1 MLPAHAALQWV
12 ESKECERITTG
23 GNLLN
28 GYACMLELTFAS
40 LLGPARYTST
50 GRQAPNSLS
59 LHCCTHHRP
68 PKREKSTTVGLTTD
82 RVPLAGSCRTRHG
95 QGWAALQKH
104 CFAAAPAAY
113 GSPAAATHNMPLH
126 PRPPIHAPG
135 TNPTPP
141 PHRHPPTDHNSRSQR
156 QPCTVPRTC
165 CTSMEYIMAGVPSN
179 WLTRR
184 TERSD
189 AEQPIWSSEVWS
201 RYTSTSPCAKGG
213 GRE

>member
-113 GSPAAATHNMPLH
+113 GSPAAATHSIPLL
-126 PRPPIHAPG
+126 PL
-135 TNPTPP
+135 PT
-141 PHRHPPTDHNSRSQR
+141 HPPTITQEATDK
-156 QPCTVPRTC
+156 CIVTRTC

-201 RYTSTSPCAKGG
+201 RYTSTSPCAQWGG
-213 GRE
+213 WR